1 MFFLSSLSI
10 LLSNIKILLAIFSEF
25 IHKKIEID
33 KYKNNQLSKE
43 KIDSLNSIL
52 IWKWN
57 ILKEN
62 WQKQKDER
70 VMNYELEP
78 QLESKD
84 PDGEYEAD
92 RDRDDRNRYEA
103 ERQYFEK

>member
-1 MFFLSSLSI
+1 MI
-10 LLSNIKILLAIFSEF
+10 CE
-25 IHKKIEID
+25 HKNWYTESYGGKEID
-33 KYKNNQLSKE
+33 VCEYCGETIDWQEHE
-43 KIDSLNSIL
+43 KDIL
-52 IWKWN
+52 IETERRAEE
-57 ILKEN
+57 KEN
-62 WQKQKDER
+62 WKKKKDER

-103 ERQYFEK
+103 ERQYFER